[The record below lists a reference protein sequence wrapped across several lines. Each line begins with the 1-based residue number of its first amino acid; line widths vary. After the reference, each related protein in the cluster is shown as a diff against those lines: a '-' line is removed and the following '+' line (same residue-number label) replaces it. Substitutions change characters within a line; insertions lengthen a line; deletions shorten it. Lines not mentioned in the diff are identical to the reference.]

1 MKRTPLLLASLL
13 IFSSATAVAEHGGE
27 RMRYYYEQLHLAQ
40 QKANG
45 FEIKNIELPVPSDPT
60 AQMTESYKPK

>member
-1 MKRTPLLLASLL
+1 MKRTPLILASLL
-13 IFSSATAVAEHGGE
+13 IFSSATAFAERGGE
-27 RMRYYYEQLHLAQ
+27 RMHYYYEKLHLAQ

-45 FEIKNIELPVPSDPT
+45 FAIKNIELPVPYDPT